1 MQRPGGDPFWKQ
13 NDIIDYPE
21 SYQDIPVYLVGG
33 WYDSWAGNTS
43 TNYKILSRRLKSPVY
58 LIFGPWI
65 HGMQA
70 NSAHGQVS
78 FGPDAAIANTRAWH
92 LNWFNRFLKGQEQD
106 FGSAAPF
113 KTRVRI
119 FVMGTGDG
127 HRDAQGRLFHG
138 GYWRDENE
146 WPLARARQW
155 NLYLT
160 RDGGL
165 STAAPKVARASTSYN
180 YDPAN
185 PVPTIGGNIS
195 FGQGLMLQGG
205 WDQRGNK
212 EVWNWPDPIPLSARR
227 DVLVFQTEPLE
238 RDIEVTGEIT
248 VTLWV
253 SSNARDTDFTAKL
266 IDLYPPSADFP
277 GGFALNLEDGIIRA
291 RFRRSISAE
300 TFLQPGV
307 PDTVTIRLYPTSNV
321 FKKGHRIRLDISSS
335 NFPRFDPNPNT
346 GEPLGNHRRTMVA
359 ANTIWFDATRRSRVT
374 LPVVESESREP

>member
-1 MQRPGGDPFWKQ
+1 
-13 NDIIDYPE
+13 
-21 SYQDIPVYLVGG
+21 
-33 WYDSWAGNTS
+33 
-43 TNYKILSRRLKSPVY
+43 LS
-58 LIFGPWI
+58 
-65 HGMQA
+65 A
-70 NSAHGQVS
+70 
-78 FGPDAAIANTRAWH
+78 
-92 LNWFNRFLKGQEQD
+92 E
-106 FGSAAPF
+106 
-113 KTRVRI
+113 
-119 FVMGTGDG
+119 
-127 HRDAQGRLFHG
+127 
-138 GYWRDENE
+138 
-146 WPLARARQW
+146 
-155 NLYLT
+155 
-160 RDGGL
+160 
-165 STAAPKVARASTSYN
+165 APKVARASTSYN

-248 VTLWV
+248 VKLWV

-291 RFRRSISAE
+291 RFRRSISKE

-335 NFPRFDPNPNT
+335 NFPRFDPNPNS
-346 GEPLGNHRRTMVA
+346 GEPLGNHRRTVVA
-359 ANTIWFDATRRSRVT
+359 TNTVWFDATHRSYVT
-374 LPVVESESREP
+374 LPVVER